1 MVNEKSILF
10 KNFLNQQFKLI
21 KKLKPQ
27 HNSVGRNDTLC
38 TDRNQI
44 IYTSLIYMIRKNQN

>member
-27 HNSVGRNDTLC
+27 HNSVDRNDTLC